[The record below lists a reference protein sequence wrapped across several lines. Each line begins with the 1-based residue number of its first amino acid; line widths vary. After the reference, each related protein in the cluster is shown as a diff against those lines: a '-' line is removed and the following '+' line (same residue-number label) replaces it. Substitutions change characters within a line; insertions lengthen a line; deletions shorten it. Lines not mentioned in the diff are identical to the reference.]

1 MNQKEAVT
9 LENSHSGKSML
20 SGINPKNRTELDAAV
35 AEYLADGGTITKVK
49 AKKSRKHSP
58 YTKSHM
64 FGGRFSSYN
73 VGGKNRLRAARKS
86 A

>member
-1 MNQKEAVT
+1 MKLAEAVT
-9 LENSHSGKSML
+9 VENSHSGKSML

-35 AEYLADGGTITKVK
+35 SAYLADGGTVTMVK
-49 AKKSRKHSP
+49 SKKSRAHSP
-58 YTKSHM
+58 YTKSHR